1 MERGSEPLRRLCAR
15 SVRCGSAAEEAAVL
29 AGVYVMYEFVRGFAD
44 RNLATAIVH
53 ARDIVRLEQAVG
65 IFVERQVQHA
75 CGALPLLAPV
85 LAVLYPMLHLGVT
98 SAALV
103 WLYRRRQDVFVV
115 TRSALVITSALALV
129 TFLVFPVAPPRLA
142 VSGFVDKVTRDSP
155 LDLTSPLVSV
165 FYDPVA
171 AVPSVHVADALLV
184 AGALGYATHRRI
196 VRLAALAYPCL
207 VVLVVVAT
215 GNHFFFDALTGA
227 AAAAIGFAAALLGVV
242 RAGRRRSRL
251 LRRGKWRRRP
261 SSSDVRPG
269 GECSGGVEQTVFGP
283 VAKIEPRM

>member
-44 RNLATAIVH
+44 RKLATAIVH

-103 WLYRRRQDVFVV
+103 WLYLRRQDVFVV

-142 VSGFVDKVTRDSP
+142 VSGFVDTVTRDSP

-165 FYDPVA
+165 FYNPVA
-171 AVPSVHVADALLV
+171 AVPSVHVAYALLV

-227 AAAAIGFAAALLGVV
+227 AAAAIGFAAARVLA
-242 RAGRRRSRL
+242 RAGRGRRRL
-251 LRRGKWRRRP
+251 ARRGKWRRRP

-269 GECSGGVEQTVFGP
+269 GDCSGGVEQTVFGSP
-283 VAKIEPRM
+283 AAKIEPRM